1 MGLPRVLIVGDSI
14 SMGFHDSVVE
24 RLRGVADVR
33 RPAVNCSSSKVI
45 VASLGEWLQEH
56 GPEPWSV
63 VHFNCGLHDLDV
75 KGWGWPEGE
84 HQVGLEDYVANLHRI
99 VDALTATGAQL
110 VFCTTT
116 PAPHPHTLKRG
127 EPPDPSWPTNPIQYR
142 AADVPKYNEAALA
155 VVTERSV
162 PVHDLHAFA
171 LPRLPEIQLPED
183 VHFHDEGSSVLAES
197 VEAAIRAALARAEAA
212 PKL

>member
-63 VHFNCGLHDLDV
+63 IHFNCGLHDLDV

-84 HQVGLEDYVANLHRI
+84 HQVGLQDYVA
-99 VDALTATGAQL
+99 
-110 VFCTTT
+110 
-116 PAPHPHTLKRG
+116 AP
-127 EPPDPSWPTNPIQYR
+127 
-142 AADVPKYNEAALA
+142 
-155 VVTERSV
+155 
-162 PVHDLHAFA
+162 F
-171 LPRLPEIQLPED
+171 
-183 VHFHDEGSSVLAES
+183 
-197 VEAAIRAALARAEAA
+197 
-212 PKL
+212 